1 MNLLQRIIQ
10 PAPPTQER
18 QLVELMSTMNG
29 EKVERIGEN
38 FQGFV
43 SRAYQ
48 DNGVVWAAVVAR
60 LVLFSQARFVLRN
73 RRTKEIED
81 LPSRLQFLEEPFP
94 GGTTAE
100 LLARVEQD
108 TSLAGNYYVYAAEPD
123 HWQRL
128 RPDWI
133 DIVTNGRQPIG
144 YAYYEGGQRDK
155 RPRILEVEKV
165 AHGAPYPD
173 PLKAFVGN
181 SWLTAVVR
189 DIMSDQAMNAHKLK
203 YFENAAPQPLDAK
216 ILTPA
221 GWTTMGDVG
230 VGDRVVGSDGQSHYV
245 TGVYPQGVQDIYR
258 VTFSDGAVAECTLD
272 HVWRVSNNY
281 DRQRGVSRT
290 MSLADLIA
298 DGFHYESGP
307 AKWAVPM
314 PDPIDYDTVEDLPLD
329 PYLFGL
335 LLGDGSFRSNGRG
348 SGGITLASAIGDA
361 DETEQTIAPM
371 LPTGVSI
378 TRRDRGGWSEFY
390 FKGRGGPAPNPFT
403 GIIKSLGLYDVIGG
417 DKFIPDVY
425 LHSSVKDRVGLLQ
438 GLIDS
443 DGHIGVTGTVRFTTT
458 SRQLADGLAEL
469 VGSLGGV
476 TTVNPNK
483 GRTTLTVLV
492 RQLPDWIVPVRLL
505 RKADRYR
512 PSAAL
517 RLRTMVSA
525 ERVRSA
531 ESQCIRVE
539 SSDHLYITDG
549 FILTHNTPN
558 LLIKLQQTLNTEQK
572 QSLQSALE
580 QRHTGLQNAWKTMV
594 LEGGA
599 DAQIIGSQ
607 FEEIAFDVIQA
618 AGVERIAQ
626 ASRVP
631 LALLGTRQGNTT
643 YSNYPEAV
651 RSFADH
657 TMQHLWAHAA
667 GVFSQIVPGIP
678 ASKELWFDT
687 RHISALQADAKDEAA
702 IRQVDGST
710 IRTLTD
716 AGFEP
721 DTVVDAI
728 TTGDLRVLKGH
739 HTGLLPVQ
747 LQKPGTTSESSGSSP
762 NGAVVVPSDDDSDLD
777 ERFDS
782 VVAALTP

>member
-10 PAPPTQER
+10 PAAPVQER
-18 QLVELMSTMNG
+18 QLVELMSTMTG

-189 DIMSDQAMNAHKLK
+189 DIMSDQAMNSHKLK
-203 YFENAAPQPLDAK
+203 YFENAA
-216 ILTPA
+216 
-221 GWTTMGDVG
+221 
-230 VGDRVVGSDGQSHYV
+230 
-245 TGVYPQGVQDIYR
+245 
-258 VTFSDGAVAECTLD
+258 
-272 HVWRVSNNY
+272 
-281 DRQRGVSRT
+281 
-290 MSLADLIA
+290 
-298 DGFHYESGP
+298 
-307 AKWAVPM
+307 
-314 PDPIDYDTVEDLPLD
+314 
-329 PYLFGL
+329 
-335 LLGDGSFRSNGRG
+335 
-348 SGGITLASAIGDA
+348 
-361 DETEQTIAPM
+361 
-371 LPTGVSI
+371 
-378 TRRDRGGWSEFY
+378 
-390 FKGRGGPAPNPFT
+390 
-403 GIIKSLGLYDVIGG
+403 
-417 DKFIPDVY
+417 
-425 LHSSVKDRVGLLQ
+425 
-438 GLIDS
+438 
-443 DGHIGVTGTVRFTTT
+443 
-458 SRQLADGLAEL
+458 
-469 VGSLGGV
+469 
-476 TTVNPNK
+476 
-483 GRTTLTVLV
+483 
-492 RQLPDWIVPVRLL
+492 
-505 RKADRYR
+505 
-512 PSAAL
+512 
-517 RLRTMVSA
+517 
-525 ERVRSA
+525 
-531 ESQCIRVE
+531 
-539 SSDHLYITDG
+539 
-549 FILTHNTPN
+549 TPN

-572 QSLQSALE
+572 QSLQAALE

-687 RHISALQADAKDEAA
+687 RHISALQADKKDEAA
-702 IRQVDGST
+702 IRQIDAST
-710 IRTLTD
+710 ISSLTD
-716 AGFEP
+716 SGFEP
-721 DTVVDAI
+721 NVVIDAV

-739 HTGLLPVQ
+739 HTGLFSVQ
-747 LQKPGTTSESSGSSP
+747 LQKPGTTSEPDVSSP
-762 NGAVVVPSDDDSDLD
+762 NGAVVVPSDDDSDPD

-782 VVAALTP
+782 VIAALTP